1 MPSKR
6 SNSEGS
12 IYQIADGTW
21 RAAITVSVDG
31 LGRTKRKAVRGKT
44 QREVKEKLR
53 VLQRLKEENALV
65 DPSRMTVGEFM
76 DLWMRDTTLDLKDS
90 TQQKRA
96 DIIRLYVTPHLGT
109 KHLQKLTPLDIQQW
123 QTTLLNTRRQPST
136 RKRKVGDPPPQP
148 GPLLSPTTVA
158 GAMTLLGTAMKHA
171 MQLGLIYRNPVDAV
185 KRVKVVRRDFQV
197 WEPSE
202 VHKLIGAVLNDRLYG
217 LVYLALTTGLRRGE
231 LCGLRWTDIQRGVI
245 HIQQNC
251 VLVGNTATLTTP
263 KTKASRRRI
272 PLPPDT
278 LDALRLHRE
287 RQAQERD
294 AAGDAWEEHGLVFPT
309 SVGTVYH
316 PRNLLRDWYVLL
328 DTAGVRRIRIHDI
341 RHTYASL
348 AIYQGLDPKVL
359 ADRMGHSRASISLDI
374 YGHVFEEQRERAAL
388 SLSTLTAKADRNSD
402 PLAP

>member
-21 RAAITVSVDG
+21 RAAITVNVDG

-96 DIIRLYVTPHLGT
+96 DIIRLYVTPHLGM
-109 KHLQKLTPLDIQQW
+109 KHLQKITPLDIQQW
-123 QTTLLNTRRQPST
+123 QTTLLSTRRQPST
-136 RKRKVGDPPPQP
+136 RKRKAGDPPPQP

-202 VHKLIGAVLNDRLYG
+202 VHKLIGAVLDDRLYG